1 MDTTDVWRE
10 LADTSLLR
18 FGRGCGIPF
27 VGVGSGSVSGKRGRL
42 CDAPDCV
49 VLQVRPRMKDYVNML
64 ESGHSFVANIAEHP
78 LGQTR
83 KEEGQ

>member
-1 MDTTDVWRE
+1 
-10 LADTSLLR
+10 
-18 FGRGCGIPF
+18 
-27 VGVGSGSVSGKRGRL
+27 
-42 CDAPDCV
+42 
-49 VLQVRPRMKDYVNML
+49 MKDYVNML